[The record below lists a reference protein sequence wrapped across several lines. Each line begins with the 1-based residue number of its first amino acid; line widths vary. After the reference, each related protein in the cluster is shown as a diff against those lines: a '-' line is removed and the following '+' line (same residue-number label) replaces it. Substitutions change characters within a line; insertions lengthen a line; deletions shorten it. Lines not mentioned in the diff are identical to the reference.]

1 MARVAHMEPVLP
13 QSSEIPGMRRG
24 EALGAIPP
32 YDTTNSNRN
41 RTCDV
46 AATDDVP
53 PVSNSLFM

>member
-1 MARVAHMEPVLP
+1 
-13 QSSEIPGMRRG
+13 MRRG